1 MTWDKSHFEEMSEFD
16 CDNVLF
22 YNMNV
27 DWELKVLKRVDEK
40 LKNDI
45 LKSNL
50 KNAKC
55 VVFKIINLH

>member
-1 MTWDKSHFEEMSEFD
+1 MSEFD